1 MRVSARLFSQLKQ
14 QQQHSLQPKL
24 IYQGKLSNRILY
36 LKSVSLISSLGL
48 AGSYKYVLAKKGFSV
63 ALAGVG
69 FAFTPFL
76 LSPIIISWFFKRYI
90 TRLYYDPTTATY
102 TAHHY
107 GLLLNKKQCTFKSE
121 DVIRSDFTSML
132 NTFKVGKKPFFIH
145 DEDLVDA
152 ESVEIYKK
160 MIGLDQVKPVAD
172 DDDGADKSAAAAKQ
186 FK

>member
-1 MRVSARLFSQLKQ
+1 M
-14 QQQHSLQPKL
+14 
-24 IYQGKLSNRILY
+24 SNRILY

-48 AGSYKYVLAKKGFSV
+48 AGSYKYVLAKKGFSA

-90 TRLYYDPTTATY
+90 TRLYYDPTSDTY

-107 GLLLNKKQCTFKSE
+107 GLLLNKKQCTFKRE
-121 DVIRSDFTSML
+121 DVIRSQFTSVL
-132 NTFKVGKKPFFIH
+132 NSFTVGKRPFFVH

-152 ESVEIYKK
+152 DSVRIYKR
-160 MIGLDQVKPVAD
+160 MIGLDEVVVASD
-172 DDDGADKSAAAAKQ
+172 AEDASKKDTTR
-186 FK
+186 